1 MATEQSTDDSRIRRV
16 RENLTQPTIRL
27 VLALVI
33 LFVIRTLLTAIPG
46 TDAVVYD
53 YIGGAVTVAT
63 VLYTGVTLL
72 IFAAIIRYA
81 STVGATLA
89 RVFNE
94 FPEVE
99 RMMQLVGA
107 LIVLTW
113 AYQLFDWVPYFR
125 DNPAQYDYVFL
136 LLGVGFG
143 GWLGYLLYT
152 NVDKFSEYISTRS
165 VNERGETT
173 TTSKAEST
181 ENETS
186 TVTCPECNTEA
197 PRDADFC
204 SSCGTTL
211 ANQKGTANHIA
222 DQV

>member
-1 MATEQSTDDSRIRRV
+1 
-16 RENLTQPTIRL
+16 
-27 VLALVI
+27 
-33 LFVIRTLLTAIPG
+33 VIRALLTAIPG
-46 TDAVVYD
+46 TDAVVYE
-53 YIGGAVTVAT
+53 YVGGDITVAT
-63 VLYTGVTLL
+63 VLYTAVTLL

-165 VNERGETT
+165 VDERGEAT

-186 TVTCPECNTEA
+186 TVTCPKCNTEA

-211 ANQKGTANHIA
+211 TNQKGAADHIA